1 MGLLRDESGYVLVLG
16 RPRLWVVGGTA
27 ATVGEKQASTPVVQP
42 AARPVAPAC
51 SVPHYCF
58 YCTWCGEP
66 IMLPADRIGSPFG
79 NPDARKIEA
88 QTIATV
94 CLHCNHIANYSMF
107 RGCRGYDTRHRT
119 THSQL
124 NGETVLLNW
133 LRCAE
138 PLCQSRLPIFAATD
152 PEKRIDESDAAA
164 WIWDDLTCSLG
175 HTIKP
180 IPLDPTL
187 QLPLRSY
194 NGAR

>member
-16 RPRLWVVGGTA
+16 KPRLWVVGGSDATAEKQENPVVPA
-27 ATVGEKQASTPVVQP
+27 AT
-42 AARPVAPAC
+42 RPVAAAC

-58 YCTWCGEP
+58 YCAWCNEP
-66 IMLPADRIGSPFG
+66 ILLPADRIGSPFG

-107 RGCRGYDTRHRT
+107 RGCRGYDTRHRIM
-119 THSQL
+119 HSQL
-124 NGETVLLNW
+124 SGETVLLNW
-133 LRCAE
+133 LRCKE
-138 PLCQSRLPIFAATD
+138 PLCQERLPLFATID
-152 PEKRIDESDAAA
+152 PENRMNENDAAR
-164 WIWDDLTCSLG
+164 WTWEELTCSLG
-175 HTIKP
+175 HAVKP

-194 NGAR
+194 SGSR